1 MHISKLNT
9 ALAGAALAL
18 TCSAGDYAQKP
29 PGLPNNY
36 PSKPVKIVIGA
47 SPGGGTDILGR
58 LVSKALGDAWNH
70 PFGVENDVSVQG
82 SALALD
88 KVAKAAPD
96 GYTMNVVSGSTYIG
110 AAVVQMIPK
119 NLLTALDPV
128 AQFTSQPFVLVSTT
142 KGEVAF
148 NSVPELVA
156 YAKKN
161 PGKMNYASSG
171 LGGSAYLAAEYMK
184 HELGGLNI
192 QHIPYK
198 GIGPGYIDLIA
209 GRTQITFGTTVSA
222 VPHAQKGNVKI
233 LAVTSPKRLPNMPD
247 VPTLSEFIPGFE
259 YVSFFGVVGPA
270 GLPKPVIAAL
280 NKSVNEAL
288 TRQDIVKPLEADGS
302 MVVRT
307 TPENF
312 QKELASFVNRVQ
324 KLVADA
330 KLDLKGAN

>member
-1 MHISKLNT
+1 MRTTQLN
-9 ALAGAALAL
+9 AALTAAAL
-18 TCSAGDYAQKP
+18 SLTFAASAYAQKP
-29 PGLPNNY
+29 AGLPNNY
-36 PSKPVKIVIGA
+36 PNKPIKVVIGA

-58 LVSKALGDAWNH
+58 LVSRAVSEAWNH
-70 PFGVENDVSVQG
+70 PFVIENDVSVQG

-88 KVAKAAPD
+88 KVSKAAPD
-96 GYTMNVVSGSTYIG
+96 GYTLNVVSGSTYIG
-110 AAVVQMIPK
+110 ASVVHMIPK
-119 NLLTALDPV
+119 NLLTALDAV

-142 KGEVAF
+142 KGEATF
-148 NSVPELVA
+148 NTVPELVA
-156 YAKKN
+156 YAKKF

-247 VPTLSEFIPGFE
+247 VPTLGEFIPGFE

-280 NKSVNEAL
+280 NKGVNEAL
-288 TRQDIVKPLEADGS
+288 SKPEIVKPLEADGS

-312 QKELASFVNRVQ
+312 QKELASFVVRVQ